1 MFQAKHISERL
12 KSKNAYRNKSKKE
25 TKCFITCQT
34 LGIISFKIRHVW
46 EYFRQNCMCDEKNC
60 FLCFQP
66 ARMPFISSWRKA
78 SRRRQTRERV
88 AKPRELKGNPCGK
101 KTIKDRRK
109 CSFLSGPS
117 LSLTRNYTMVYRRKE
132 SIPNGLAAVS
142 LFSVHRLDVTLERF
156 M

>member
-1 MFQAKHISERL
+1 MFHHLS
-12 KSKNAYRNKSKKE
+12 NTRNNQFEIK
-25 TKCFITCQT
+25 
-34 LGIISFKIRHVW
+34 HVW
-46 EYFRQNCMCDEKNC
+46 EYFDKITCVMKKTVSCVFSLLEFPSFRV
-60 FLCFQP
+60 
-66 ARMPFISSWRKA
+66 AREASS
-78 SRRRQTRERV
+78 RRQTRERV
-88 AKPRELKGNPCGK
+88 AKPRELKENPGGK

-142 LFSVHRLDVTLERF
+142 LFSVHGLDVTLERF